1 MEEARDAIQRRL
13 ADVKTFLARESPP
26 RLSESDTKAN
36 FIEPVIAALGWQGIG
51 VVTREYYVRNSQEF
65 IDYVMAGSGGPLL
78 ALEAKPLQTELTDKH
93 AAQLIQYCAVEGIE
107 WAALTNGRELQFF
120 NTFLKPD
127 LAAKRVLRLDLLAF
141 NSDAEFDAL
150 FGQIWQLSRESM
162 TTPSGVR
169 SWLNQRRLDT
179 ALRTILLDPTSATNR
194 QLRKVLAE
202 SEINVTVQE
211 LAGWFRVH
219 LGPTVTTIPLFQSR
233 GIGVQATE
241 SASTHETTAAGRHAS
256 VQTLRRSA
264 SDPQLASLSSALR
277 QEVERLIPDT
287 AWRQTKYYTAAAVEG
302 HTFLAVDHRRG
313 MVVLALSLPD
323 ETAHARLID
332 NAGEFSWGRMSKITE
347 VSSREEIDEELL
359 SLIQAARDHSVK
371 ETRRKTY
378 YGVTLREIVAS
389 GLLPPGTALVLIG
402 SGYREAAHARVTAA
416 GEIEWNSNVYA
427 SPSDRV
433 FANLVGRNSLNGWT
447 DWHAQLPHGL
457 APLSAIRARY
467 LDSTQTKDEGDSSA
481 VGSPASAG

>member
-36 FIEPVIAALGWQGIG
+36 FIEPIVAALGWQGIG

-65 IDYVMAGSGGPLL
+65 IDYVMAGPSGLLL
-78 ALEAKPLQTELTDKH
+78 AIEAKPLQTELTDKH

-107 WAALTNGRELQFF
+107 WASLTNGRELQFF

-162 TTPSGVR
+162 TKPSGVR

-179 ALRTILLDPTSATNR
+179 ALRTLLLDPSSATNR
-194 QLRKVLAE
+194 QLRKSLSEAE
-202 SEINVTVQE
+202 IGVTAQD

-219 LGPTVTTIPLFQSR
+219 LAPSVTTLPTQQPR
-233 GIGVQATE
+233 GSGGQGE
-241 SASTHETTAAGRHAS
+241 SANTHKTTALGRSSS
-256 VQTLRRSA
+256 VQPPRQSS
-264 SDPQLASLSSALR
+264 SDPKLASLSFALR

-287 AWRQTKYYTAAAVEG
+287 TWRQTKYYTAAAVEG
-302 HTFLAVDHRRG
+302 HTFLAYAHRRG
-313 MVVLALSLPD
+313 MVVLALSLPNQV
-323 ETAHARLID
+323 AHARLVE
-332 NAGEFSWGRMSKITE
+332 NAGEFSWGRMSKIAE
-347 VSSREEIDEELL
+347 LASEQEIDDELL
-359 SLIQAARDHSVK
+359 SIIVSARDHAVK
-371 ETRRKTY
+371 QTRRKAY
-378 YGVTLREIVAS
+378 YGVTLRDIVAS
-389 GLLPPGTALVLIG
+389 GLLPPGTTLVLIG
-402 SGYREAAHARVTAA
+402 PGYREVAQARMTVA
-416 GEIEWNSNVYA
+416 GEIEWNNNSYS
-427 SPSDRV
+427 SPSDRA

-447 DWHAQLPHGL
+447 DWHAQLPHGRE
-457 APLSAIRARY
+457 PLSAIRARY
-467 LDSTQTKDEGDSSA
+467 LDSTQTGDSDNLDA
-481 VGSPASAG
+481 ADARASAN